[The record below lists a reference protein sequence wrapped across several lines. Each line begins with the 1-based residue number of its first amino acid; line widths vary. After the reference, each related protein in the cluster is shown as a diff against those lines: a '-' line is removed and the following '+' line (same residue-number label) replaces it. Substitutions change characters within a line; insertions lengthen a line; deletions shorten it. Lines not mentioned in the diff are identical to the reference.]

1 MRILNFEITD
11 CSFADMKGEKLSKT
25 SEEVKQKD
33 VALSRLENCTVL
45 NNGLP
50 GDLHMNHLKSRGP
63 FH

>member
-33 VALSRLENCTVL
+33 VALSRLKDFTVL
-45 NNGLP
+45 YNGLP
-50 GDLHMNHLKSRGP
+50 GHLHLNHLKS
-63 FH
+63 